1 VAYPRAVEAA
11 IGLRGIW
18 PALLTPLTP
27 DLKVDLAS
35 LARHARG
42 LVDAGCAGVT
52 PFGTTGEGPSFSVAE
67 RKAAVEALAREIPA
81 QQILVSTSC
90 ASLEDVV
97 DLTRHAVALGAWG
110 CLMMPPFFHKNV
122 SDQGVVEAYAYVI
135 DRVADARLRLVLYH
149 IPQLSGV
156 PLTQGVIAKLLDR
169 YPQTIVALK
178 DSGCDLA
185 TSLGFADAFTG
196 RIGVHVGNEADLPA
210 LARRGSAGA
219 VSGIANFL
227 PRLVRRLVE
236 QPDAAQAELAAV
248 KRVIELATSYPLT
261 AAMKGIMA
269 IVSGDERWRAVRP
282 PLVPLQKN
290 ELETLRRGWLSIDP
304 GRNVQ

>member
-1 VAYPRAVEAA
+1 M
-11 IGLRGIW
+11 
-18 PALLTPLTP
+18 
-27 DLKVDLAS
+27 
-35 LARHARG
+35 
-42 LVDAGCAGVT
+42 
-52 PFGTTGEGPSFSVAE
+52 
-67 RKAAVEALAREIPA
+67 REIPA
-81 QQILVSTSC
+81 RQILVSTSC
-90 ASLEDVV
+90 ASIEDVV
-97 DLTRHAVALGAWG
+97 ELTRHALGLGAWG

-122 SDQGVVEAYAYVI
+122 SDQGVVESYAYVI
-135 DRVADARLRLVLYH
+135 DRVADTRLRLVLYH
-149 IPQLSGV
+149 IPQLSRV

-185 TSLGFADAFTG
+185 TSLGFADAFMG

-227 PRLVRRLVE
+227 PLLVRRLVE
-236 QPDAAQAELAAV
+236 QPDAAEAELAAV

-269 IVSGDERWRAVRP
+269 IVSRDERWRTVRP
-282 PLVPLQKN
+282 PLVTLQKN
-290 ELETLRRGWLSIDP
+290 DLETLRRGWLSIDQ